1 MLYKSNE
8 RKVFRPIVFQT
19 KQLDII
25 KILPSRV
32 CGAWHGNIYGDLLM

>member
-25 KILPSRV
+25 KILPLESV
-32 CGAWHGNIYGDLLM
+32 VLGMEIFMEIS